1 MKTDFSEFS
10 ADVIVRF
17 NHKCLSCVKGGRC
30 HLRFKINRAMMTRT
44 PVEFQSL
51 SFSNTKYRD
60 ILCDGFKESRRKGT
74 AYCKRERF
82 LQGQAAKENNGQ
94 LRLF

>member
-1 MKTDFSEFS
+1 MKTDFSEFPG
-10 ADVIVRF
+10 DVIVRF

-30 HLRFKINRAMMTRT
+30 LLRFKMNRAMMTET
-44 PVEFQSL
+44 PAEFQSL
-51 SFSNTKYRD
+51 SFSNTKDMD
-60 ILCDGFKESRRKGT
+60 ILCDGFKESRRKGN
-74 AYCKRERF
+74 AYYKRKRF